1 MALNTMSPYTSADW
15 ANPTARLMRVITA
28 MGICTEVGSERY
40 TSNALNEVLVQPG
53 YTAGVKFL

>member
-1 MALNTMSPYTSADW
+1 MSPYTSADW